1 MTVALAAAASPELVR
16 LRVLW
21 YSLRAHPGCD
31 AVGAPAI
38 DYARPVVQVTPAIP
52 TTPHGYGRS
61 QTRDPV
67 AARIAAMPEAERALL
82 LWYRAHP
89 AQTVLAAG
97 DVDPILDA
105 CANALAPLAARAAW
119 ERSAVAATSSPRARA
134 YHRAIAARTW
144 ARARFAA
151 ACAAWDA

>member
-82 LWYRAHP
+82 L
-89 AQTVLAAG
+89 
-97 DVDPILDA
+97 
-105 CANALAPLAARAAW
+105 
-119 ERSAVAATSSPRARA
+119 
-134 YHRAIAARTW
+134 
-144 ARARFAA
+144 
-151 ACAAWDA
+151 